1 MHKLIINALNETG
14 KRNEMSVYNACK
26 NQGF

>member
-1 MHKLIINALNETG
+1 MHKLIIKALIETG
-14 KRNEMSVYNACK
+14 KREEMSVYNACK